1 VGGVDNVKNKQAVEL
16 LTEFKS
22 RGITWEIKNGIITFA
37 AIKMGGVDIMRM
49 TKFTNKQL
57 ISAASKV

>member
-1 VGGVDNVKNKQAVEL
+1 MKNKQAVEL

-22 RGITWEIKNGIITFA
+22 RGITWEIKNGFVLFNA
-37 AIKMGGVDIMRM
+37 AKLNTSDIM
-49 TKFTNKQL
+49 KLAGFKNEQL